1 MAFAVGQ
8 FQMEGSTQRKGGS
21 ILRLRHQE
29 CSVRKLIVLSTG
41 LGLVLVSGGAAY
53 AVLATEVANACFGVC
68 G

>member
-1 MAFAVGQ
+1 M
-8 FQMEGSTQRKGGS
+8 
-21 ILRLRHQE
+21 
-29 CSVRKLIVLSTG
+29 RKLIVLSTG